1 MSETATTARIALFI
15 GADHPALAGHFPGQP
30 LVPGVLLL
38 DEALRAIERHCG
50 ASVPPW
56 RLGAVKFHQAVSG
69 GESLELSCEAA
80 EGLVRFELHRG
91 RELIASGSLERGRSA

>member
-1 MSETATTARIALFI
+1 MSETAATAHIALCI

-30 LVPGVLLL
+30 LIPGVVLL
-38 DEALRAIERHCG
+38 DEALQAIEHHCG

-56 RLGAVKFHQAVSG
+56 RLGAVKFHRAVSG
-69 GESLELSCEAA
+69 GVSLELSCEAA

-91 RELIASGSLERGRSA
+91 RELIASGSLERGRGA